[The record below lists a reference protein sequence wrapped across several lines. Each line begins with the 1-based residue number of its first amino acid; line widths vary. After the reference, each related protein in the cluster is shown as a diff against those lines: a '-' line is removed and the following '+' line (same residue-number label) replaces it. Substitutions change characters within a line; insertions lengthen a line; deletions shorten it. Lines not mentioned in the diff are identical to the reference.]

1 MALSCL
7 HPSSGERVQGQGQA
21 VWFIKP
27 ALFKHVFVFKGLQKN
42 PGCGRSR
49 VGNAPLNRSDILR
62 SAEKYGMCYCLTGS
76 VSTKSTYLDN
86 PYKASVMILG
96 ELYI

>member
-27 ALFKHVFVFKGLQKN
+27 ALFKHVFVFKGLQKKSGMW
-42 PGCGRSR
+42 PFSCGERAAQSVGCPEVRGEVRHVLLSN
-49 VGNAPLNRSDILR
+49 GLCEY
-62 SAEKYGMCYCLTGS
+62 EKHLSG
-76 VSTKSTYLDN
+76 
-86 PYKASVMILG
+86 
-96 ELYI
+96 